1 MNKGLNILQASYS
14 PLESGWEV
22 WNPSI
27 TGFSAISTSVTRYK
41 VISNLVFVSL
51 AIIGT
56 SNATNFIVSLP
67 SNLPVKTIGR
77 LPFSTAYG
85 LRGDIIVLNSGAI
98 QTTSR
103 LDVQIAPLNRL
114 LIFSSVTAGTFTTSG
129 TKGVR
134 AMLTYQTY

>member
-22 WNPSI
+22 WSPSI

-51 AIIGT
+51 IIIGT

-77 LPFSTAYG
+77 LPSSTAYG

-114 LIFSSVTAGTFTTSG
+114 LIFSSVTASTFTTSG

>member
-22 WNPSI
+22 WSPSI

-51 AIIGT
+51 IIIGT

-77 LPFSTAYG
+77 LPHSAYG

-114 LIFSSVTAGTFTTSG
+114 LIFSSVTAGTFATSG